1 MVSFEM
7 LKKLLESF
15 KSIHISSVLS
25 VTQPTEDLQ
34 VLLSTA
40 RMTLEMIPDLLASS
54 DPFKVADLAFGP
66 GEAGERVREDNVAD
80 LVKVDTKMFQP
91 EMPQDVLQGL
101 VVESVPQ
108 SAQPAGESEAEMTLL
123 DVTLSGLAL
132 AGKSLATV
140 GAGPGGDTAR

>member
-1 MVSFEM
+1 
-7 LKKLLESF
+7 
-15 KSIHISSVLS
+15 
-25 VTQPTEDLQ
+25 
-34 VLLSTA
+34 
-40 RMTLEMIPDLLASS
+40 
-54 DPFKVADLAFGP
+54 
-66 GEAGERVREDNVAD
+66 
-80 LVKVDTKMFQP
+80 
-91 EMPQDVLQGL
+91 MPQDVLQGL